1 MRRFFLLLSL
11 SLAIPSLCTGAQKQE
26 QRGPS
31 TPEERARF
39 VSIAHQFEAN
49 PLDPALAKDREWAIV
64 WLIQVPDIHTK
75 LCTNVLGTAYDKE
88 KYRHAPEVTAQLV
101 LSSGAFIIENP
112 DKSKDDQAQYLAAV
126 EGVLKAYQA
135 ILSKEPDATSKAL
148 NDLIQKQKDGKLAD
162 LVRSSAKKCK

>member
-1 MRRFFLLLSL
+1 MRRMFALLTL
-11 SLAIPSLCTGAQKQE
+11 SLAIPTLYAEGQKQE

-39 VSIAHQFEAN
+39 VTIAHQFEAN
-49 PLDPALAKDREWAIV
+49 PLDPALATDREWAII

-75 LCTNVLGTAYDKE
+75 LCTNVLGPAYDKE

-112 DKSKDDQAQYLAAV
+112 DKAKDDQAQYLA
-126 EGVLKAYQA
+126 
-135 ILSKEPDATSKAL
+135 
-148 NDLIQKQKDGKLAD
+148 
-162 LVRSSAKKCK
+162 